1 MSAPRAVEV
10 KICGVTRPEHVCAA
24 AEAGASMV
32 GLVFVAGSPREVDR
46 ATAERILAALPPGI
60 EPVALVATPDGRHP
74 ALEWWTGRV
83 QLHGDEDE
91 AACER
96 VAARGHAVMRGFAFS
111 PEAVRRWDACAAI
124 DTLVIDGPQ
133 GGGGHGFDHAA
144 LAPMVPGLRARVLLA
159 GGLSPANVRAAVE
172 RVRPWGVDVSSGVE
186 RERGTKDAALVAEF
200 CQAAGVSPRR
210 ARPSGN

>member
-1 MSAPRAVEV
+1 VSAPRAVAV
-10 KICGVTRPEHVCAA
+10 KICGVTQPEHVHAA

-46 ATAERILAALPPGI
+46 AAAERIVAALPPGI
-60 EPVALVATPDGRHP
+60 EPVALVATRDGHHP

-111 PEAVRRWDACAAI
+111 PEAVRRWDACEAI
-124 DTLVIDGPQ
+124 DTLVIDGPR
-133 GGGGHGFDHAA
+133 GGSGHGFDHGA
-144 LAPMVPGLRARVLLA
+144 LAPMVPALRARVLLA
-159 GGLSPANVRAAVE
+159 GGLSPANVRAAIE

-186 RERGTKDAALVAEF
+186 RERGTKDPALVAEF
-200 CQAAGVSPRR
+200 CRAAGVSPRR
-210 ARPSGN
+210 ARPSAS